1 MTAEQRLELALRI
14 IEAYSEDEGYLPR
27 RVADDYEALVDNIN
41 LKATFIEHTLNESA
55 GDYQTIQELK
65 EKVKAADELAALV
78 EQGEC
83 PWREDTH
90 NYQEWWEARLNAAQR
105 YRRV

>member
-1 MTAEQRLELALRI
+1 MTAEQQRLELALRI
-14 IEAYSEDEGYLPR
+14 IEHIR
-27 RVADDYEALVDNIN
+27 
-41 LKATFIEHTLNESA
+41 NESA
-55 GDYQTIQELK
+55 RDYQTIQELK
-65 EKVKAADELAALV
+65 EKIKAADELAALV

-90 NYQEWWEARLNAAQR
+90 NYHEWWEARLNAAQR